1 MRRDQEIAEGRRQQ
15 ELAAAEMRRQQE
27 LAAAEAR
34 RQQEIAAQIERER
47 IAEEQRQKQA
57 RINTAQQGVQGLIG
71 MVPQMYQN
79 AQETTTPLYS
89 TMEYFDPF
97 GDPFAD
103 RKMMA
108 ASTTKPTE
116 QTKMAQGGY
125 LDTMLAEEMSVD
137 DLLNLL
143 R

>member
-1 MRRDQEIAEGRRQQ
+1 VTYEELLAILNQQRQADIDRRNLEIQKQRER
-15 ELAAAEMRRQQE
+15 E
-27 LAAAEAR
+27 AEAE
-34 RQQEIAAQIERER
+34 RQRLQQQKIA
-47 IAEEQRQKQA
+47 
-57 RINTAQQGVQGLIG
+57 TAQQGLQGLMS
-71 MVPQMYQN
+71 MVPQMYQS

-89 TMEYFDPF
+89 TMDYFDPF

-103 RKMMA
+103 TKMRSV
-108 ASTTKPTE
+108 STTNKPD

-125 LDTMLAEEMSVD
+125 LDTMLAEELSVD

>member
-1 MRRDQEIAEGRRQQ
+1 MTYEELMAIITQQQQAETDRRNLEIQQ
-15 ELAAAEMRRQQE
+15 
-27 LAAAEAR
+27 
-34 RQQEIAAQIERER
+34 QIERE
-47 IAEEQRQKQA
+47 AEAERQRQQQQKIA
-57 RINTAQQGVQGLIG
+57 TAQQGVQSLMS
-71 MVPQMYQN
+71 MVPQMYKAAEQ
-79 AQETTTPLYS
+79 TTTPLYS
-89 TMEYFDPF
+89 TMDYFDPF

-103 RKMMA
+103 TKMRPV
-108 ASTTKPTE
+108 STTNKPD